1 MRIKVNRDRMQFTEE
16 SANPLGLTDVGMRE
30 SSAVAFATA
39 LVNDRHSHSIVRAQL
54 VKNGTHSLQEATR
67 SEIEFLQFA
76 VLLQLADGPVSPSEL
91 ADGYWHQFI
100 LNTAL
105 YTNWCQRNFGRYL
118 HHRPEPRSVL
128 ALRGI
133 PEASSAL
140 FRKYFGLRGQMANC
154 ANGHDCHGDCT
165 VH

>member
-1 MRIKVNRDRMQFTEE
+1 MRTKANRVQIEVAEHRAT
-16 SANPLGLTDVGMRE
+16 PLGLTDTGMLE
-30 SSAVAFATA
+30 SSAVAISTA
-39 LVNDRHSHSIVRAQL
+39 LVNDQRTHSIVRAQL
-54 VKNGTHSLQEATR
+54 VKNGTHSMEDASR

-76 VLLQLADGPVSPSEL
+76 ALQHLTDGPVSPSEL

-128 ALRGI
+128 AVQGI

>member
-1 MRIKVNRDRMQFTEE
+1 MLIESNTIRMQLADEQAT
-16 SANPLGLTDVGMRE
+16 PLGLTDAGMQE
-30 SSAVAFATA
+30 SSAVSFATA
-39 LVNDRHSHSIVRAQL
+39 LVNDQHSHSIVKKQL
-54 VKNGTHSLQEATR
+54 VKNGTHSVEEASR
-67 SEIEFLQFA
+67 SEIEFLQFT
-76 VLLQLADGPVSPSEL
+76 VLQQLADGPVSPSEL